1 MKNQKNSQSVKKFL
15 SWRENLYHGLKARK
29 ETLIELLDALSVNQ
43 TANSVVELSI
53 NPLFRRNYNSL
64 YRGIKE
70 FLPQQKDDNYSQQ
83 LNSLLEATSQTIP
96 EPVSRNF
103 KLFGIDT
110 TPYPRQFSP
119 TLADKTFIHYP
130 NPIKGNKPISI
141 GHCYSVVCALPE
153 PITTGNVPWAIP
165 LLGDRVPGSEKAIN
179 IGNKQL
185 QKIYKTA

>member
-1 MKNQKNSQSVKKFL
+1 M
-15 SWRENLYHGLKARK
+15 
-29 ETLIELLDALSVNQ
+29 
-43 TANSVVELSI
+43 
-53 NPLFRRNYNSL
+53 
-64 YRGIKE
+64 
-70 FLPQQKDDNYSQQ
+70 
-83 LNSLLEATSQTIP
+83 NSLLEATSQTIP

-130 NPIKGNKPISI
+130 NPIKGNKAISI

-185 QKIYKTA
+185 QKIYETA